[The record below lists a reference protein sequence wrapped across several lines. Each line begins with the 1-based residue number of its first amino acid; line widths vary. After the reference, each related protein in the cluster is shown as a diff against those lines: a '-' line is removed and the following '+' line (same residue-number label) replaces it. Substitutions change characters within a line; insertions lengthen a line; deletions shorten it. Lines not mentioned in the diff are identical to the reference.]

1 MCLLHRHACGQN
13 THKINLKM
21 NEETYLGLD
30 SKVVNELDRVAHVF
44 RRQKELNIY
53 ELKASL
59 VYIASS
65 GQAKAT

>member
-1 MCLLHRHACGQN
+1 
-13 THKINLKM
+13 M